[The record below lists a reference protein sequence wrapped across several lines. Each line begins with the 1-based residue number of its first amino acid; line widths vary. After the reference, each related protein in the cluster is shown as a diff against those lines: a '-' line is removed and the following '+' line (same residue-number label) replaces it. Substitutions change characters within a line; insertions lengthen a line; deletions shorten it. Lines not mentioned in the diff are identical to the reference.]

1 MSTHF
6 SMGAVEIETSNHV
19 YPAVALKGRNYKCPE
34 CQNPVI
40 FRNGKIKAKHF
51 AHKAN
56 SNCSFYDHPNESQL
70 HREAKRQ
77 MCAHLNNKR
86 SLIIQRKCLTCPQMK
101 EYELSKF
108 YTESCC
114 AKEEHNFDYNN
125 SKYSA
130 DVALL
135 DNDKILLIC
144 EILHTHKT
152 AEDRRPEPWVEV
164 RSIDVIN
171 QINSSGSIPNLNCMR
186 NPILCESCVKKQIE
200 LEQRKIELEKKQKEA
215 MEAYQKWLAGA
226 DERAEEYKKWLA
238 GSDES
243 AKKERK
249 RIQEKEEK
257 EKKIAAELER
267 RQRSF
272 EERQEREKKW
282 AAEASIRKEQYDKER
297 EIEKSNFFD
306 ILAEIRKKEQ
316 EKIINPPQT

>member
-1 MSTHF
+1 MKMSTHF

-34 CQNPVI
+34 CQKTVI

-86 SLIIQRKCLTCPQMK
+86 SLIIQRKCLTCPRMK

-135 DNDKILLIC
+135 DNDKILLII
-144 EILHTHKT
+144 EILYTHQT
-152 AEDRRPEPWVEV
+152 EESRRPEPWVEV
-164 RSIDVIN
+164 KAIDVIA
-171 QINSSGSIPNLNCMR
+171 QINDTRRIECMR
-186 NPILCESCVKKQIE
+186 AQKICESCEKNALEREQKRKKE
-200 LEQRKIELEKKQKEA
+200 EEQRQ
-215 MEAYQKWLAGA
+215 
-226 DERAEEYKKWLA
+226 KKWLEGA
-238 GSDES
+238 E
-243 AKKERK
+243 ERA
-249 RIQEKEEK
+249 EK
-257 EKKIAAELER
+257 EKKRLEEEQKR
-267 RQRSF
+267 EQERIQKWFEEQEKRKKKKIEDEKETKKRWL

-282 AAEASIRKEQYDKER
+282 AVEAAIRKEQYDKER
-297 EIEKSNFFD
+297 EMEQNYFFKA
-306 ILAEIRKKEQ
+306 LEEIRKEEQ
-316 EKIINPPQT
+316 EKTFNPPQT

>member
-86 SLIIQRKCLTCPQMK
+86 SLIIQRKCLTCPRMK

-108 YTESCC
+108 YTQSCC

-171 QINSSGSIPNLNCMR
+171 QINDTRRIECMR
-186 NPILCESCVKKQIE
+186 AQKICESCEKNALEREQKRKKE
-200 LEQRKIELEKKQKEA
+200 EKQQHK
-215 MEAYQKWLAGA
+215 KWLEGA
-226 DERAEEYKKWLA
+226 EERAEKQKKIF
-238 GSDES
+238 EE
-243 AKKERK
+243 ERK
-249 RIQEKEEK
+249 REEERIQKLLEEQEKRKKKKIEDEK
-257 EKKIAAELER
+257 ETKKRWL
-267 RQRSF
+267 
-272 EERQEREKKW
+272 EERKEREKKC
-282 AAEASIRKEQYDKER
+282 AAEALIRKEQYDKER
-297 EIEKSNFFD
+297 EMEQNYFFKA
-306 ILAEIRKKEQ
+306 LEEIRKEEQ
-316 EKIINPPQT
+316 DKTINPP